1 MEEVIARGNISLHRR
16 AGSWEEAIRVAAAPL
31 EECGSIEASYTNRMI
46 ESVKRLGPY
55 MVIMPGLALAH
66 AAPGADVRM
75 SDLSIAVFDADVR
88 FHCDND
94 PVRIVMCLAC
104 TNREAHLARLQRMA
118 EKLMDAAFVDR
129 MRACESADEL
139 YGLLNE

>member
-16 AGSWEEAIRVAAAPL
+16 AGTWEEAIRVAAAPL

-104 TNREAHLARLQRMA
+104 TDREAHLARLQRMA
-118 EKLMDAAFVDR
+118 EKLMDTAFVER
-129 MRACESADEL
+129 MRACESTDEL
-139 YGLLNE
+139 YSLLNE